1 MRKTTIKAAE
11 VPVFR
16 CTAVSTK
23 RLCEIKHIN
32 ANRVISRNGKFKV
45 AIMAIGAYNGKKMLE
60 IKTMA
65 ASPGK
70 PIKIKKGVSRVE
82 R

>member
-11 VPVFR
+11 VPVFVVR
-16 CTAVSTK
+16 RFLP